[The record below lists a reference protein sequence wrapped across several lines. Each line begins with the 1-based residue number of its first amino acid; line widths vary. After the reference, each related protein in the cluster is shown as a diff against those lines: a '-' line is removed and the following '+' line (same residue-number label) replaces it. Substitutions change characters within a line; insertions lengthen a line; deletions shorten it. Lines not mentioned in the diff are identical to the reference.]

1 MFIGKHDGFDLTEH
15 SSLQHKSYYWDE
27 QLPPF
32 CKIQDHSSFRASDWD
47 LGDVPAN
54 REAWIDIFANHTESL
69 LRHARESFSPPT
81 EDRLASYRE
90 SYLELLAN
98 VRRKPAEYAPL
109 TIYKLCE
116 QRADMMRAYGIG
128 DPYDRVKADEN
139 DAALAILP
147 SILEMVD
154 RCQSSEI
161 VEVLIRG
168 ILAGNKFDLG
178 AQATMDQHASGGIDF
193 RATLAELPV
202 RPWFKD
208 DVEQMAN
215 RLSPGNCTYRK
226 AIFFVDNA
234 GGDAILGAI
243 PFSRYL
249 LAHGCDVVLAANKE
263 PALNDIL
270 VDELLACL
278 QIAARGDAQ
287 LHQALEQNRLTV
299 VDSGC
304 DCPLIDLSDV
314 TAACNDAALDCDLL
328 ILEGMGRAIETNID
342 AVFTCDT
349 IHLAMI
355 KNPLVAKHLGCQMFD
370 LVAAFTPAGEQPKI
384 LS

>member
-1 MFIGKHDGFDLTEH
+1 MGVKLAH
-15 SSLQHKSYYWDE
+15 
-27 QLPPF
+27 F
-32 CKIQDHSSFRASDWD
+32 CKIKNPSGYRASDWD
-47 LGDVPAN
+47 LGTDAAA
-54 REAWIDIFANHTESL
+54 REAWIDIFANHTTAL
-69 LRHARESFSPPT
+69 LKHAGESFSPPSS
-81 EDRLASYRE
+81 DQMASYRTA
-90 SYLELLAN
+90 YLKLLDD
-98 VRRKPAEYAPL
+98 VRAQPNAYEPL

-116 QRADMMRAYGIG
+116 QRAEMMRTHNIG

-139 DAALAILP
+139 NAALELLP
-147 SILEMVD
+147 SILTAVD
-154 RCQSSEI
+154 GCDEGEI

-193 RATLAELPV
+193 RATLAELPQ

-208 DVEQMAN
+208 DVGAIADRM
-215 RLSPGNCTYRK
+215 SPGRCRYKK

-243 PFSRYL
+243 PFTRYL
-249 LAHGCDVVLAANKE
+249 VGQGCDVILAANSE

-270 VDELLACL
+270 VDELKRCL
-278 QIAARGDAQ
+278 SHAAKSDESIHTAMVQQRIS
-287 LHQALEQNRLTV
+287 V

-304 DCPLIDLSDV
+304 DCPLIDLSVV
-314 TAACNDAALDCDLL
+314 TDACNSLAADCDLL

-355 KNPLVAKHLGCQMFD
+355 KNPLVAAHLGCAMFD
-370 LVAAFTPAGEQPKI
+370 LVASFTPAGQTPQI
-384 LS
+384 LSSTN